1 MVHMAEELDLSE
13 GALSINSVVEGVPNF
28 LDCNLFTGL
37 GIDCR
42 AVFARGPERSNVYV
56 NKEKKSE
63 LVAWIWRKVPVQFFD
78 LHDISL
84 TIQIKKIDVSLKDL
98 HED

>member
-42 AVFARGPERSNVYV
+42 AVFAGGPERSNVYV

-63 LVAWIWRKVPVQFFD
+63 RVAWIWRKNPVQFLD
-78 LHDISL
+78 L
-84 TIQIKKIDVSLKDL
+84 T
-98 HED
+98 